1 MSCGNY
7 FCNFHSS
14 HCTLLREVLLVF
26 FFGKV
31 YTYTFEKIRA
41 KTAAYHV
48 NFQFQMRDME
58 KSLSGCAASTLSFHD
73 STLTSK
79 LIKSAKTYILTH
91 LEIHFEWITQMAITP
106 WQYKGYIMTWFLVT
120 LIAHVLH
127 EGTHV
132 FGALV
137 SYYCLACVAGVW
149 KGRERGLWE
158 REF

>member
-1 MSCGNY
+1 MNILYELWKLFLQFSFFSLHFAKRG
-7 FCNFHSS
+7 F
-14 HCTLLREVLLVF
+14 TRI

-79 LIKSAKTYILTH
+79 LIKSVKTYILTH
-91 LEIHFEWITQMAITP
+91 HEIHFE
-106 WQYKGYIMTWFLVT
+106 
-120 LIAHVLH
+120 
-127 EGTHV
+127 
-132 FGALV
+132 
-137 SYYCLACVAGVW
+137 
-149 KGRERGLWE
+149 
-158 REF
+158 